1 MIMSNWLFI
10 SNVVS
15 LIFSVL
21 AFIAA
26 IGCIAY
32 TIGLRNSTH
41 QISYVPLGGKKA
53 KDDEAKDEAVEEED
67 YLQELDNF

>member
-1 MIMSNWLFI
+1 MSNWLFI
-10 SNVVS
+10 SNIVS

-41 QISYVPLGGKKA
+41 QISYVPLGNKA
-53 KDDEAKDEAVEEED
+53 KDGGNVAEEKPEEEED

>member
-1 MIMSNWLFI
+1 MSNWLFI
-10 SNVVS
+10 SNIIS

-26 IGCIAY
+26 IGCISY

-41 QISYVPLGGKKA
+41 QISYVPLGGKAKA
-53 KDDEAKDEAVEEED
+53 DGAKVAEDEEVEEDLE
-67 YLQELDNF
+67 ELNNF

>member
-1 MIMSNWLFI
+1 MSNWLFI
-10 SNVVS
+10 SNIVS

-26 IGCIAY
+26 VGCIAY

-53 KDDEAKDEAVEEED
+53 KEDGGKVAEDEDVEDE
-67 YLQELDNF
+67 LQETDNF